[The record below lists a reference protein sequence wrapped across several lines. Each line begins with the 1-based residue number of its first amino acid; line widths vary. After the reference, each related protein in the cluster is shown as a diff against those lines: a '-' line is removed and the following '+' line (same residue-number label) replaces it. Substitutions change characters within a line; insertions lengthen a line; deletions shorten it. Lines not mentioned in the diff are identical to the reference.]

1 MAFLEL
7 GDIVCRYGRR
17 VVLNEVSLAVEAGAF
32 CCLLG
37 PSGCGKTTLLR
48 LVGGYIQ
55 PESGTIFLDGQNVT
69 GWQPERRGVGM
80 VFQNYALFPHLTAHE
95 NVGFGL
101 EARGIPA
108 AERRRRVE
116 EMLDRI
122 RLSPGERERKPRELS
137 GGQQQRVALA
147 RALVIEPKL
156 LLLDEPLA
164 NLDRHL
170 RERMRD
176 ELRELQRRTGVTTIL
191 VTHDQEEALS
201 LATQIAVMLHGRILQ
216 IGPPRELY
224 ERPRM
229 PAIARLLGDANV
241 LRVAEVRDGSIFL
254 EGGLTLSSDGLSCRP
269 GADILLRPERVLFG
283 PWASAHPRQTRGT
296 LNGLSFLGADQIFD
310 IGLAQGGSLRVRS
323 APDVLPSVRI
333 GDEVNVAVDSSNA
346 WVIPEQDPDWIAK
359 SSREDTHGNA

>member
-1 MAFLEL
+1 MALLEL

-55 PESGTIFLDGQNVT
+55 PESGTVLLEGQNVT
-69 GWQPERRGVGM
+69 GWTPEKRGVGM
-80 VFQNYALFPHLTAHE
+80 VFQNYALFPHLSARE

-101 EARGIPA
+101 EARRVPA
-108 AERRRRVE
+108 DERRRRVE

-122 RLSPGERERKPRELS
+122 RLSPGERGRKPRELS

-216 IGPPRELY
+216 VGPPRELY

-229 PAIARLLGDANV
+229 PSIARLLGDANV
-241 LRVAEVRDGSIFL
+241 LRVAETRDGSLFL
-254 EGGLTLSSDGLSCRP
+254 EGGLTLHADGLACRP
-269 GADILLRPERVLFG
+269 GADILLRPERVLLG
-283 PWASAHPRQTRGT
+283 PAASAHPYQARGI
-296 LNGLSFLGADQIFD
+296 LHGISFLGADQIFD
-310 IGLAQGGSLRVRS
+310 IGLAQGGSLKVRA
-323 APDVLPSVRI
+323 APDVLPSARI
-333 GDEVNVAVDSSNA
+333 GDEVSVAVDAANA
-346 WVIPEQDPDWIAK
+346 WTIPEQDPDWVAA
-359 SSREDTHGNA
+359 SSQEDAHGNA

>member
-1 MAFLEL
+1 MALIEL
-7 GDIVCRYGRR
+7 RDVVSRYGRR
-17 VVLNEVSLAVEAGAF
+17 GVLNEVSLAVEPGAF

-55 PESGTIFLDGQNVT
+55 PESGTIFLNGQNVT
-69 GWQPERRGVGM
+69 GWPPEKRGIGM
-80 VFQNYALFPHLTAHE
+80 VFQNYALFPHLSARE

-101 EARGIPA
+101 EARGVPA

-122 RLSPGERERKPRELS
+122 GLSPGERGRKPRELS

-201 LATQIAVMLHGRILQ
+201 LATRIAVMLNGRILQ
-216 IGPPRELY
+216 VGAPRELY
-224 ERPRM
+224 ERPRI

-241 LRVAEVRDGSIFL
+241 LRVAEVRNGSIFL
-254 EGGLTLSSDGLSCRP
+254 EGGLTLSSNGLACRP
-269 GADILLRPERVLFG
+269 GAEILFRPERVLVG
-283 PWASAHPRQTRGT
+283 PAASAHPHQARGI
-296 LNGLSFLGADQIFD
+296 LHGLSFLGADQTFD
-310 IGLAQGGSLRVRS
+310 IGLAQGGSLKVRA
-323 APDVLPSVRI
+323 APDVLPSARI
-333 GDEVNVAVDSSNA
+333 GDEVIVAVDAANA
-346 WVIPEQDPDWIAK
+346 WVIPEPDPDWVAT
-359 SSREDTHGNA
+359 SPQEDAHGHG

>member
-1 MAFLEL
+1 MAFMEL
-7 GDIVCRYGRR
+7 RDVVCRYGRR
-17 VVLNEVSLAVEAGAF
+17 VVLNEVSLVIEAGAF

-48 LVGGYIQ
+48 MVGGYIQ
-55 PESGTIFLDGQNVT
+55 PEAGTIFLDGQNMT
-69 GWQPERRGVGM
+69 GWPPEKRGVGM
-80 VFQNYALFPHLTAHE
+80 VFQNYALFPHLSARE

-101 EARGIPA
+101 EARRAPS

-122 RLSPGERERKPRELS
+122 RLSPGERGRKPRELS

-170 RERMRD
+170 REKMRD
-176 ELRELQRRTGVTTIL
+176 EIRELQRRTGVTTIL

-201 LATQIAVMLHGRILQ
+201 LATQIAVMLNGRILQ
-216 IGPPRELY
+216 VGAPRELY
-224 ERPRM
+224 ERPRI

-241 LRVAEVRDGSIFL
+241 LRAAESRDGSLFL
-254 EGGLTLSSDGLSCRP
+254 EGGLMHSADGLSCRP
-269 GADILLRPERVLFG
+269 GSEILIRPERVLVG
-283 PWASAHPRQTRGT
+283 PAASAHPHQVRGILT
-296 LNGLSFLGADQIFD
+296 GRSFLGADQVFD
-310 IGLAQGGSLRVRS
+310 IGLAQGGSLKVRT
-323 APDVLPSVRI
+323 APDVLPSAQI
-333 GDEVNVAVDSSNA
+333 GDAVSVAVDAANA
-346 WVIPEQDPDWIAK
+346 WVIPEPDPDWIAT
-359 SSREDTHGNA
+359 SSQEDAHGHG

>member
-7 GDIVCRYGRR
+7 RDVVCRYGRR
-17 VVLNEVSLAVEAGAF
+17 VVLNEVSLAVEAGVF

-55 PESGTIFLDGQNVT
+55 PEFGTVFLDGQNVT
-69 GWQPERRGVGM
+69 GWQPEKRGVGM
-80 VFQNYALFPHLTAHE
+80 VFQNYALFPHLSARE

-116 EMLDRI
+116 EMMDRI
-122 RLSPGERERKPRELS
+122 RLSPGERGRKPRELS

-170 RERMRD
+170 RERMRG

-201 LATQIAVMLHGRILQ
+201 LATQIAVMLAGRILQ
-216 IGPPRELY
+216 VGAPRELY

-241 LRVAEVRDGSIFL
+241 LRVAEARNGSLFL
-254 EGGLTLSSDGLSCRP
+254 EGGLTLRSDGLACRP
-269 GADILLRPERVLFG
+269 GAEILFRPERVLMG
-283 PWASAHPRQTRGT
+283 PAASAHPHQARGI
-296 LNGLSFLGADQIFD
+296 LHGLSFLGADQIFD
-310 IGLAQGGSLRVRS
+310 IGLAQGGSLKARA
-323 APDVLPSVRI
+323 APDVLPSARI
-333 GDEVNVAVDSSNA
+333 GDEVSVAVDAANA
-346 WVIPEQDPDWIAK
+346 WVIPEPDPDWVAT
-359 SSREDTHGNA
+359 SSPENAHGNE

>member
-1 MAFLEL
+1 MPTSKIGTTSSPPGTERFCVKDDPMALLEL
-7 GDIVCRYGRR
+7 GDVVCRYGRR
-17 VVLNEVSLAVEAGAF
+17 VALNEVSLAVEAGAF

-48 LVGGYIQ
+48 AVGGYIQ
-55 PESGTIFLDGQNVT
+55 PEFGKIFLDGQDVT
-69 GWQPERRGVGM
+69 AWPPEKRGIGM
-80 VFQNYALFPHLTAHE
+80 VFQNYPLVPHLSARE

-101 EARGIPA
+101 EARGVPA

-116 EMLDRI
+116 EMLDRL
-122 RLSPGERERKPRELS
+122 RLSPGERGRKPRELS

-201 LATQIAVMLHGRILQ
+201 LATRIAVMLNGRILQ
-216 IGPPRELY
+216 VGAPRELY
-224 ERPRM
+224 ERPRI

-241 LRVAEVRDGSIFL
+241 LRVAEARDGSLFL
-254 EGGLTLSSDGLSCRP
+254 EGGLTLNSNGLECRA
-269 GADILLRPERVLFG
+269 GAEILFRPERVLVG
-283 PWASAHPRQTRGT
+283 AAASAHPHHARGI
-296 LNGLSFLGADQIFD
+296 LRGLSFLGADQVLD
-310 IGLAQGGSLRVRS
+310 IGLAQGGLLKVRA
-323 APDVLPSVRI
+323 APDVLPAARI
-333 GDEVNVAVDSSNA
+333 G
-346 WVIPEQDPDWIAK
+346 
-359 SSREDTHGNA
+359 

>member
-1 MAFLEL
+1 MALMEL
-7 GDIVCRYGRR
+7 RDAVCRYGRR
-17 VVLNEVSLAVEAGAF
+17 VVLNEVSLTVEAGAF

-55 PESGTIFLDGQNVT
+55 PESGTIRLDGQDVT
-69 GWQPERRGVGM
+69 GWPPERRGIGM
-80 VFQNYALFPHLTAHE
+80 VFQNYALFPHLSARE

-101 EARGIPA
+101 EARGVPT
-108 AERRRRVE
+108 AERRRRIE

-170 RERMRD
+170 RERMRG
-176 ELRELQRRTGVTTIL
+176 ELRELQHRTGVTTIL

-201 LATQIAVMLHGRILQ
+201 LATQIAVMLAGRILQ
-216 IGPPRELY
+216 VGAPRELY
-224 ERPRM
+224 ERPRL

-241 LRVAEVRDGSIFL
+241 LRVAESRNGSLFL
-254 EGGLTLSSDGLSCRP
+254 DGGLALRSDGLECRP
-269 GADILLRPERVLFG
+269 GAEILFRPERVLMG
-283 PWASAHPRQTRGT
+283 SAASAHPHQVRGT
-296 LNGLSFLGADQIFD
+296 IQGLSFLGADQLFE
-310 IGLAQGGSLRVRS
+310 IGLAPGVSLKVRA
-323 APDVLPSVRI
+323 APDVLPAARI
-333 GDEVNVAVDSSNA
+333 GDEVSVAVDAAHA
-346 WVIPEQDPDWIAK
+346 WVIPEPDPDWVATA
-359 SSREDTHGNA
+359 SREDAPGNA